1 MKYRKSVL
9 ILIAALLLA
18 VLLGACGEGI
28 LPPKETAAPT
38 PKPMPTPTPTP
49 APAPFAGEIES
60 IEVSQARVGEAS
72 VSVSGC
78 LAARRDTEVTVLLS
92 APLGHEPDERESL
105 AVSRDGGL
113 VGVFAAD
120 ETSTESRLRFSL
132 TGADAGLL
140 AAGEY
145 SFTAL
150 ADGAERSCRALL
162 TEMRPL
168 RVLVVPVLGN
178 FGGESGYPADG
189 WQDAPLALLREFPL
203 ANDGLKAVTAP
214 GLRLAEESDLHT
226 EEGLVRAWEALRER
240 AGLLEGYD
248 LILGFVS
255 GAMGTSGTLGC
266 FGRDGIALLD
276 ASQEDCGAA
285 LCRFAAQT
293 LGAAD
298 AEAGSEG
305 WQALSALFSSPQPEV
320 IRDGRLHVGGLLYP
334 DGTAAIRPLCTGE
347 SFGAGRTVTPFDHD
361 GSYALVFGDEN
372 GTVLER
378 DAFTPDFRWSGEGS
392 SVMGAAPIE
401 LTVSVPVGASTLRL
415 VGPVPSEDGG
425 TTEGELFFAEL
436 PAEPYTSSFTVL
448 PEAEQLRGTVRVEWE
463 TAQTSAPPAPEET
476 EADGAEA
483 EETEAEPAPPLP
495 EPYYEL
501 YMCFGGQQLP
511 VYRGSLRYAELDMPS
526 LPKPER
532 FTFLLLTCGG
542 RTSTTAGSPEL
553 QLP

>member
-1 MKYRKSVL
+1 M
-9 ILIAALLLA
+9 
-18 VLLGACGEGI
+18 
-28 LPPKETAAPT
+28 
-38 PKPMPTPTPTP
+38 
-49 APAPFAGEIES
+49 
-60 IEVSQARVGEAS
+60 
-72 VSVSGC
+72 
-78 LAARRDTEVTVLLS
+78 
-92 APLGHEPDERESL
+92 
-105 AVSRDGGL
+105 
-113 VGVFAAD
+113 
-120 ETSTESRLRFSL
+120 
-132 TGADAGLL
+132 L

-145 SFTAL
+145 SFSAL

-162 TEMRPL
+162 CEMRPL

-178 FGGESGYPADG
+178 FSGESGYPADG

-203 ANDGLKAVTAP
+203 ANDGLQAVTAP
-214 GLRLAEESDLHT
+214 GLRLAEDCDLHT

-293 LGAAD
+293 LGVSD
-298 AEAGSEG
+298 VQPGSTR
-305 WQALSALFSSPQPEV
+305 WQALSALLSGPQPEI
-320 IRDGRLHVGGLLYP
+320 IRDGKLHVSGLLYP

-347 SFGAGRTVTPFDHD
+347 SFGAGRTVTPFDRD

-378 DAFTPDFRWSGEGS
+378 DPFTPDFRWSGEGT

-401 LTVSVPVGASTLRL
+401 LAASVPAGAATLRL

-425 TTEGELFFAEL
+425 STEGELFFAEL

-448 PEAEQLRGTVRVEWE
+448 PEAARLRGAVRVEWE
-463 TAQTSAPPAPEET
+463 TAQTSAPPAPEEP
-476 EADGAEA
+476 EADDA
-483 EETEAEPAPPLP
+483 EAEPAPPLP

-501 YMCFGGQQLP
+501 YMCFDGQQLP
-511 VYRGSLRYAELDMPS
+511 VWRGSLRCAELDMPS

-542 RTSTTAGSPEL
+542 RTSTVTGSPEL